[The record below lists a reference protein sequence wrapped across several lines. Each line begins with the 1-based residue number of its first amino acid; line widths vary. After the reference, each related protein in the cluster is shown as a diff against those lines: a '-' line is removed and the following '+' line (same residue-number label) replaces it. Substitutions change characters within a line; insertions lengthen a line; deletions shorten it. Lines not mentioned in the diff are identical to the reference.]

1 MNAQE
6 QNPGGELYVH
16 RIDELREEVRHAMA
30 AISGNRLQAFEES
43 LWRQEVLCTGLK
55 HLLLTAQAVTPSTT
69 SGIPV
74 NTRLQASLEALHQVN
89 RSYAELIRQARSSN
103 HLLYA
108 LCQNHGA
115 PAREMTDSTMQRC
128 SLEA

>member
-55 HLLLTAQAVTPSTT
+55 HLFLTAQAVTPSPT
-69 SGIPV
+69 SRTPV

-89 RSYAELIRQARSSN
+89 RSYAELIRQAQNST

-108 LCQNHGA
+108 PCQNYAA
-115 PAREMTDSTMQRC
+115 PTREMNDPTEQRY
-128 SLEA
+128 SLKA

>member
-6 QNPGGELYVH
+6 QNPGEELYVH

-55 HLLLTAQAVTPSTT
+55 HLLLTAQAITPSTT

-108 LCQNHGA
+108 LSQNCAA
-115 PAREMTDSTMQRC
+115 PAREMTDPTMQRY
-128 SLEA
+128 SLKA